1 MVQKRWKRPQI
12 AAAKNKGFTIM
23 NILFFLTPKKDV
35 AYLES
40 NDTLRGALEKIEY
53 HRYTAVP
60 LLDSKG
66 RYIGTVTEGDIL
78 RKIKEDFD
86 LTLKNAEEIPI
97 TSVNRRWRVDPVN
110 INCEMDDL
118 LQTATQQNFVP
129 VVDDNGVF
137 IGIITRK
144 ALIQY
149 MLDTYRKTEQ
159 M

>member
-1 MVQKRWKRPQI
+1 
-12 AAAKNKGFTIM
+12 M

-118 LQTATQQNFVP
+118 LQTATQWILISTDSRLMLP
-129 VVDDNGVF
+129 KR
-137 IGIITRK
+137 IISNSRMTGTGPCSLKNSLR
-144 ALIQY
+144 ISS
-149 MLDTYRKTEQ
+149 
-159 M
+159 